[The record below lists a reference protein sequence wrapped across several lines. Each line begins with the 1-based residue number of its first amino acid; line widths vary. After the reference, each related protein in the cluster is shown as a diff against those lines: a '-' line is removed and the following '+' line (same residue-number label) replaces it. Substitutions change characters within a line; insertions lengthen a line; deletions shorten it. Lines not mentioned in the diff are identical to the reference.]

1 MDYKKLNDFSTNLI
15 IFVVRIIVTD
25 ERYYWDIIWIRK
37 LLVKVYVE
45 LRGEEPEERDKSKVK
60 RSVVSAAIALLAWK
74 SSYSS
79 RGLET
84 MRREQPVQC
93 RLGRAGWVSAT
104 KITPA
109 GEYYGTLQ

>member
-1 MDYKKLNDFSTNLI
+1 MS
-15 IFVVRIIVTD
+15 RI
-25 ERYYWDIIWIRK
+25 DIR
-37 LLVKVYVE
+37 VE
-45 LRGEEPEERDKSKVK
+45 FRGKEAEKRDKSKVK

-74 SSYSS
+74 SSYFS